1 MSINGKRGWSWV
13 ARHQDLFYYFLS
25 DSRGRDVLKKYFA
38 EFKGVCICDGWPPYG
53 LFKIIQRCWAH
64 ILREAKY
71 VWIQLETEYSKEF
84 YDKIQKLFARITAKE
99 ITKPNRRLY
108 NSAIKELDLILSEYE
123 CECKNEESFR
133 TIHTKIHNAG
143 TDLFTFLL
151 YPGVPP
157 TNNAAEQAMTYVV
170 MQRKVRGCL
179 RNETGMVTF
188 ANIMT

>member
-1 MSINGKRGWSWV
+1 M
-13 ARHQDLFYYFLS
+13 
-25 DSRGRDVLKKYFA
+25 LKKYFA
-38 EFKGVCICDGWPPYG
+38 EFKGIYICDGWPPYG

-64 ILREAKY
+64 MLRETKY
-71 VWIQLETEYSKEF
+71 VWIQLETESSKDF

-99 ITKPNRRLY
+99 ITKPNRYLY

-123 CECKNEESFR
+123 CENDESFKK
-133 TIHTKIHNAG
+133 IHTKIRDAG

-151 YPGVPP
+151 CPGGVPP

-179 RNETGMVTF
+179 RNETGMMTF
-188 ANIMT
+188 TNIMTCISRWKSKLFLVFQIIFSPVSIDSQQLFQ